1 MYVFTVLI
9 YFILQETAEKNAP
22 IKYHNYLHL
31 TAMETESQRD
41 LGYKVLNTGVGM
53 QT

>member
-1 MYVFTVLI
+1 MFLLFSSTL
-9 YFILQETAEKNAP
+9 FFRKLQKKNAP